1 MLFFLTSFCVLGSS
15 WADSMQRLLAADG
28 ELVTLIFPVK
38 EYDGGPPYSM
48 SAKLVRGLLEPKG
61 FFSNCIEEVPKEKLA
76 RGTFAAEFLGRWR
89 RTPGE

>member
-1 MLFFLTSFCVLGSS
+1 MLGSS

-48 SAKLVRGLLEPKG
+48 SPKLVRGLLEPK
-61 FFSNCIEEVPKEKLA
+61 FSSKSIEEVPKEKLA

-89 RTPGE
+89 RTPSE

>member
-48 SAKLVRGLLEPKG
+48 SPKLVRGLLEPKG
-61 FFSNCIEEVPKEKLA
+61 FAAKSIEEVPNEKLA

>member
-1 MLFFLTSFCVLGSS
+1 MRFFLTSFCVLGSS

-48 SAKLVRGLLEPKG
+48 SPKLVRGLLEPKG
-61 FFSNCIEEVPKEKLA
+61 FAAKSIEEVPKEKLA

>member
-1 MLFFLTSFCVLGSS
+1 
-15 WADSMQRLLAADG
+15 MQRLLAADG

-48 SAKLVRGLLEPKG
+48 SPKLVRGLLEPNG
-61 FFSNCIEEVPKEKLA
+61 FAAKSSIEEVPKEKLA